1 MNSPVKIA
9 VTGIAGRMGQS
20 IATEVLSRNS
30 DAALSAGFAR
40 KGSVYIGRD
49 IGDVLRIDK
58 LGISVVPDCNN
69 GFNADVLID
78 FSHPSALAMHLDW
91 CLKHKAALV
100 LGTTGLTDDDLQTL
114 REAAQ
119 HIPILHSGNMSIGIA
134 VMQNTVQEMAKV
146 LGPEYDIEIVET
158 HHKHKVDAP
167 SGTALMLAESAAA
180 GRGVTLKEKAVFE
193 RYGQTG
199 ERKKGD
205 IGLQTL
211 RGGEI
216 IGDHTVM
223 FLGPSERLEISHK
236 AINRNLFSKGAVD
249 AACWLSQKQAGLYSL
264 QDMLKS

>member
-1 MNSPVKIA
+1 
-9 VTGIAGRMGQS
+9 
-20 IATEVLSRNS
+20 
-30 DAALSAGFAR
+30 
-40 KGSVYIGRD
+40 
-49 IGDVLRIDK
+49 
-58 LGISVVPDCNN
+58 
-69 GFNADVLID
+69 
-78 FSHPSALAMHLDW
+78 
-91 CLKHKAALV
+91 
-100 LGTTGLTDDDLQTL
+100 
-114 REAAQ
+114 
-119 HIPILHSGNMSIGIA
+119 MSIGIA